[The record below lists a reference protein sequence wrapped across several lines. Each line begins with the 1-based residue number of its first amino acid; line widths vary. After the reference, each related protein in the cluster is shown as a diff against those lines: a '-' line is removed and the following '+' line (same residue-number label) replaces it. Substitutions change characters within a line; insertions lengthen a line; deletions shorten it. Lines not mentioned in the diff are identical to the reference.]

1 MINANGILK
10 NVVQKHKM
18 QLKPTLNINIEEFKQ
33 METLNLKLHKQVEEI
48 QKLENVELPKLEKEL
63 TNIGGFFKG
72 KQKRILQQEIESC
85 KEAINIGKEHLQ
97 KMVQEQGHKSVE
109 TFLKIYSEAKEIVKQ
124 WEKGKYTKKESII
137 EKLKILEKEANLYQ
151 QNIEYYKEI
160 ER

>member
-85 KEAINIGKEHLQ
+85 KEAINIGKENLQ

-109 TFLKIYSEAKEIVKQ
+109 TFLKLYSES
-124 WEKGKYTKKESII
+124 KKVV
-137 EKLKILEKEANLYQ
+137 
-151 QNIEYYKEI
+151 
-160 ER
+160 ERWKKRKTY

>member
-85 KEAINIGKEHLQ
+85 KEAINIGKENLQ
-97 KMVQEQGHKSVE
+97 KMVQEQGH
-109 TFLKIYSEAKEIVKQ
+109 
-124 WEKGKYTKKESII
+124 
-137 EKLKILEKEANLYQ
+137 
-151 QNIEYYKEI
+151 
-160 ER
+160 

>member
-72 KQKRILQQEIESC
+72 K
-85 KEAINIGKEHLQ
+85 
-97 KMVQEQGHKSVE
+97 
-109 TFLKIYSEAKEIVKQ
+109 
-124 WEKGKYTKKESII
+124 
-137 EKLKILEKEANLYQ
+137 
-151 QNIEYYKEI
+151 
-160 ER
+160 